1 MLVSGQGEKLLERNE
16 LPGYNL
22 RQHSMIVF
30 MSISLSV
37 CTVLCVS
44 LSLLSACVYICVCMY
59 VCIYVC
65 GINYEL
71 HGFLKVICSCTR

>member
-16 LPGYNL
+16 CPGHNL

-37 CTVLCVS
+37 CTVLCMSVS
-44 LSLLSACVYICVCMY
+44 CLPVCMYVCVCMY
-59 VCIYVC
+59 VFMYF
-65 GINYEL
+65 INYEL
-71 HGFLKVICSCTR
+71 HGFLKVICLCKQ